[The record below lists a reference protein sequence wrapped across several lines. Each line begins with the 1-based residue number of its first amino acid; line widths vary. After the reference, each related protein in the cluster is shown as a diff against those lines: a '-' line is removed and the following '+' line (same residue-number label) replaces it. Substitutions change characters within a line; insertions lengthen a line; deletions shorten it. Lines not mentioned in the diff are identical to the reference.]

1 MKNISLY
8 TLFKYLAIAGN
19 VLFILW
25 VAYNGIDEGFSGT
38 LVEKALYVGLIVLLV
53 LNTVLIL
60 RKGKSIN
67 AQPR

>member
-1 MKNISLY
+1 MKNLTFS

-25 VAYNGIDEGFSGT
+25 VTYNGIDEGFQGT
-38 LVEKALYVGLIVLLV
+38 LPEKASYVGLMALLV

-60 RKGKSIN
+60 RSNHRGE
-67 AQPR
+67 

>member
-8 TLFKYLAIAGN
+8 NLFKYVAVAGN

-25 VAYNGIDEGFSGT
+25 VTYNGIDEGFSRT
-38 LVEKALYVGLIVLLV
+38 LVEKVSYAGLMLLLV

-60 RKGKSIN
+60 RLNHRGE
-67 AQPR
+67 